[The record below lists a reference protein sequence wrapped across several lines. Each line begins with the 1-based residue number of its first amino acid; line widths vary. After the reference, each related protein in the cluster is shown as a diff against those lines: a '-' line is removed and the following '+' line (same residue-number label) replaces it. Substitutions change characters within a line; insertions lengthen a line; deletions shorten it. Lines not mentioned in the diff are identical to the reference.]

1 MKQLIALGT
10 LLFTFNAAAGCP
22 SAVPART
29 PEIPNGA
36 AASEQS
42 MFDAM
47 AAVRSYVQTIEAYL
61 DCRDFALSVAVTTNW
76 STRQAMQQVP
86 ITGSWFASSSGT
98 RHSPRTEPAA
108 LHLFNRP

>member
-1 MKQLIALGT
+1 VINIPQKVLASVTVRSLNYAYISNTRCYRAALQPSGDRYHEQLIALGT

-22 SAVPART
+22 SAVPAKD

-47 AAVRSYVQTIEAYL
+47 ALSGHM
-61 DCRDFALSVAVTTNW
+61 CRPS
-76 STRQAMQQVP
+76 
-86 ITGSWFASSSGT
+86 
-98 RHSPRTEPAA
+98 RHTLIAAISP
-108 LHLFNRP
+108 